1 MYKIALINMPFAN
14 LHMPSITLTQ
24 LKSVVENRFKNEV
37 SLDVY
42 YLNHDFANYL
52 GLDLYDLITGSADSQ
67 NSGLGDWFFRQ
78 IAFPD
83 EANNTGPYLSR
94 YFPHHTEQ
102 MNTLKSGI
110 VGKRHGLDRFM
121 DSLIS
126 KYALDQ
132 AQLVGFTSMFMQN
145 AAVFALARK
154 LKACDSTITTIIG
167 GANCESPMGQVIA
180 KHVPAVDYVFSGPA
194 LKTFPELVQHCLAG
208 EPRKV
213 DSMKGVFT
221 KRNYLFQSGPDAIGE
236 ELSIDVPIA
245 LDYKPF
251 LNTLAENFPQDNIE
265 PILLFETSR
274 GCWWGERAHCTFCG
288 LNGMSMG
295 YRAMSAKLA
304 LEQFESLFEFAPGVT
319 RLDAVDNILP
329 KNYLQEVLPFVKT
342 PEGMSIFY
350 EVKADLSESD
360 VQVLAKARV
369 KVIQPGIESL
379 ATSTLK
385 LMKKGTTAFRNL
397 CLMKYCAVYDIE
409 PAWNLLIGFPG
420 EGEDVYRKYVDDIP
434 LLVHLPPPT
443 GVYPVRFDRYSPYFV
458 KSKEYGLDLHPLDY
472 YSLIYPFPEEAL
484 DNLAYY
490 FGDTNSGAEYA
501 QTMSKWIGRIK
512 EKIDRWID
520 GWKDGKAGPKL
531 LLNRNGDQY
540 MITDS
545 RSGELN
551 EYCVGAIGSR
561 ILNFLADK
569 PKRVGD
575 VAREF
580 SDIAGFNAA
589 REVAVLR
596 EKGLLFQEEDRFLS
610 LVLAANKQNGD
621 KMIGNAL

>member
-14 LHMPSITLTQ
+14 LQMPSIALTQ

-37 SLDVY
+37 SVDVY

-52 GLDLYDLITGSADSQ
+52 GLELYDRITESADSQ

-83 EANNTGPYLSR
+83 QTNNTGVYLSR

-102 MNTLKSGI
+102 MNTLKSR
-110 VGKRHGLDRFM
+110 VVEKRHGLDRFL
-121 DSLIS
+121 DSLIA
-126 KYALDQ
+126 KYVLDQ
-132 AQLVGFTSMFMQN
+132 TQLVGFTSMFMQN
-145 AAVFALARK
+145 AAAFSMARK
-154 LKACDSTITTIIG
+154 LKERDSKITIVIG

-180 KHVPAVDYVFSGPA
+180 KHVPSIDYVFSGPA
-194 LKTFPELVQHCLAG
+194 LKTFPELVQHCLDQ

-221 KRNYLFQSGPDAIGE
+221 KRNYFFQSGPDAIGE
-236 ELSIDVPIA
+236 ELSIDVPVG

-251 LNTLAENFPQDNIE
+251 LNTLSKNFPQNDID

-295 YRAMSAKLA
+295 YRAMSPDLA
-304 LEQFESLFEFAPGVT
+304 LKQFDSLFEFAPRVT

-329 KNYLQEVLPFVKT
+329 KSYVQEVLPFVKT
-342 PEGMSIFY
+342 PESVSIFY

-360 VQVLAKARV
+360 VQILAKARV
-369 KVIQPGIESL
+369 KIIQPGIESL
-379 ATSTLK
+379 ATTTLK

-397 CLMKYCAVYDIE
+397 LLMKFCAIYEIH

-420 EGEDVYRKYVDDIP
+420 EGEDVYKKYVDDIP
-434 LLVHLPPPT
+434 LLTHLQPPT
-443 GVYPVRFDRYSPYFV
+443 GVYPVRFDRYSPYFM
-458 KSKEYGLDLHPLDY
+458 KSMEYGLDLHPLDY
-472 YSLIYPFPEEAL
+472 YSLIYPFPQEAL

-490 FGDTNSGAEYA
+490 FSDTNTGAEYA
-501 QTMSKWIGRIK
+501 QTMTKWIGKIR
-512 EKIDRWID
+512 EKVDPWISAWND
-520 GWKDGKAGPKL
+520 NDEPPKL
-531 LLNRNGDQY
+531 LLHGNGDES

-545 RSGELN
+545 RSGEVN
-551 EYCVGAIGSR
+551 EYRIGAIGAR
-561 ILNFLADK
+561 VLNILADK

-575 VAREF
+575 VAREIG
-580 SDIAGFNAA
+580 DISVFNAA
-589 REVAVLR
+589 QEVASLC
-596 EKGLLFQEEDRFLS
+596 ETGLLFQEEDRYLS
-610 LVLAANKQNGD
+610 LVINGD
-621 KMIGNAL
+621 KLTGDK

>member
-1 MYKIALINMPFAN
+1 MYRIALINMPFAN
-14 LHMPSITLTQ
+14 LHMPSIALTQ

-37 SLDVY
+37 SVDVY

-83 EANNTGPYLSR
+83 ETNNTGPYLSR

-102 MNTLKSGI
+102 MNTLKSRI

-121 DSLIS
+121 DGLIS

-132 AQLVGFTSMFMQN
+132 ARLVGFTSMFMQN
-145 AAVFALARK
+145 AAVFSMARK
-154 LKACDSTITTIIG
+154 LKACDSTITTVVG

-221 KRNYLFQSGPDAIGE
+221 KRNYFFQSGPDAIGE
-236 ELSIDVPIA
+236 ELSIEVPVD

-251 LNTLAENFPQDNIE
+251 LNTLAENFPQDNLD

-295 YRAMSAKLA
+295 YRAMSPNLA
-304 LEQFESLFEFAPGVT
+304 LKQFESLFEFAPAVT

-329 KNYLQEVLPFVKT
+329 KSYVQEVLPFVKT
-342 PEGMSIFY
+342 PDNMSIFY

-369 KVIQPGIESL
+369 KIIQPGIESL

-397 CLMKYCAVYDIE
+397 CLMKYCAVYDIV

-443 GVYPVRFDRYSPYFV
+443 GVYPVRFDRYSPYFM

-490 FGDTNSGAEYA
+490 FADTNSGAEYA
-501 QTMSKWIGRIK
+501 QTMSKWIGRIQ

-520 GWKDGKAGPKL
+520 AWKDDKASPKL
-531 LLNRNGDQY
+531 LLYENGEQS
-540 MITDS
+540 MISDS
-545 RSGELN
+545 RSGEVN
-551 EYCVGAIGSR
+551 EYSIGAISAR
-561 ILNFLADK
+561 VLNFLADK
-569 PKRVGD
+569 AKRVGD

-580 SDIAGFNAA
+580 SDIAGFNAGQ
-589 REVAVLR
+589 EVVSLR
-596 EKGLLFQEEDRFLS
+596 EKGLLFQEEDRYLS
-610 LVLAANKQNGD
+610 LVLKGNKLVLAN
-621 KMIGNAL
+621 